1 MTPGAWGGGG
11 AEREAGRPACAASQA
26 PSRGRERRFSRAS
39 RPLRGL
45 GTAAAGLPASAS
57 PLRTGLPDPA
67 CAADLPGGTPDER
80 AKTSPGLGATV
91 TAAGYQT
98 KSKLSIQLVQ
108 QGTETFPTL
117 RNELNLGRAHTL
129 LATCP
134 SLCQGPKLRP
144 DSAPRPGLATVK
156 EQVLVCHPQLCTHTG
171 PRNESGWD
179 GPRVG
184 RFPRSGQGAGAGRG
198 RGACPGRRHSGGP
211 PRAEC
216 RLGVVPALARPIL
229 STGLP
234 VAPVTPRPGGP
245 GTKGSSGERGGREWT
260 PDGGGPYVCR
270 SQDDE
275 DGRWQVHAGRSA
287 LAWTPGR
294 SRAREAS
301 CLQGGLR

>member
-1 MTPGAWGGGG
+1 MCLRTNTPSSARPLLPLPCLGTVTDSDTRSMGGAGRSTEPGAQRARLPRPRHGG
-11 AEREAGRPACAASQA
+11 RSVDSHASLV
-26 PSRGRERRFSRAS
+26 P
-39 RPLRGL
+39 RGL
-45 GTAAAGLPASAS
+45 GTAAACLPASAS

-117 RNELNLGRAHTL
+117 RNELDLGRAHTL
-129 LATCP
+129 LATRP
-134 SLCQGPKLRP
+134 SLCQGPTLRP

-156 EQVLVCHPQLCTHTG
+156 EQVPVCHPQLCTHTG

-198 RGACPGRRHSGGP
+198 RGACPGRRHSG
-211 PRAEC
+211 
-216 RLGVVPALARPIL
+216 
-229 STGLP
+229 
-234 VAPVTPRPGGP
+234 
-245 GTKGSSGERGGREWT
+245 
-260 PDGGGPYVCR
+260 
-270 SQDDE
+270 
-275 DGRWQVHAGRSA
+275 
-287 LAWTPGR
+287 
-294 SRAREAS
+294 
-301 CLQGGLR
+301 

>member
-1 MTPGAWGGGG
+1 MTPGAWGGG
-11 AEREAGRPACAASQA
+11 AERGAGCPACAASQA

-129 LATCP
+129 RATCP

-171 PRNESGWD
+171 PQNESGWD

-211 PRAEC
+211 ATRRAPS
-216 RLGVVPALARPIL
+216 R
-229 STGLP
+229 
-234 VAPVTPRPGGP
+234 GGP
-245 GTKGSSGERGGREWT
+245 CTGSSDPQHR
-260 PDGGGPYVCR
+260 PAGGPR
-270 SQDDE
+270 DPQAWGPRDE
-275 DGRWQVHAGRSA
+275 GQLRGARRQRVDPRRRWATRMSLTG
-287 LAWTPGR
+287 
-294 SRAREAS
+294 
-301 CLQGGLR
+301 

>member
-1 MTPGAWGGGG
+1 MCLRTNTPSSARPLLPLPCLGTVTDSDTRSMGGCG
-11 AEREAGRPACAASQA
+11 AERGAGRPACAASQA
-26 PSRGRERRFSRAS
+26 PSWGQERRFSRAS

-45 GTAAAGLPASAS
+45 GTAAACLPASAS

-211 PRAEC
+211 ATR
-216 RLGVVPALARPIL
+216 RVPSR
-229 STGLP
+229 
-234 VAPVTPRPGGP
+234 GGP
-245 GTKGSSGERGGREWT
+245 CTGSSDPQHR
-260 PDGGGPYVCR
+260 PAGGPSDPQAWGPR
-270 SQDDE
+270 DE
-275 DGRWQVHAGRSA
+275 GQLRG
-287 LAWTPGR
+287 
-294 SRAREAS
+294 ARR
-301 CLQGGLR
+301 QRVDPRQR